1 MLSKAYA
8 SFFSAK
14 TSKFQGAGCKSN
26 TILVRC
32 NKLVARRTG
41 LACIGFVGGA
51 FIERSCMVIAMT
63 QDQQRRLRMTETLFP
78 RRQLL
83 AAGGLAAASMAL
95 PQAIAQQPKWP
106 AKPIRIIVAFPPGG
120 LTDAYARL
128 YAEQLTAK
136 FGIQA
141 IVDNK
146 PGAGAIIAID
156 AVAKSPAD
164 GYTLLMTTSGTVWQN
179 RVLYNKLPYNLDKDL
194 TPVAFYPSGPLIVG
208 VPEKIGVRTF
218 RELIQYAKQNPTNM
232 GSYAPG
238 AYPQM
243 VADQTNRNEGTKI
256 QTINYRGEAPMWVDL
271 AAGQVQVAIGSYQ
284 SFSTVQQRGVRAI
297 GVTGSYRSP
306 KLPDVPTLTEQGIQG
321 RLVTLEGGLPVMAPA
336 GTTEAVLQ
344 ALSQVLVEGANT
356 PRAAQLRE
364 TFAIPNK
371 PKNLKETRADWER
384 DVPVW
389 IKLAVDLGIK
399 LD

>member
-1 MLSKAYA
+1 
-8 SFFSAK
+8 
-14 TSKFQGAGCKSN
+14 
-26 TILVRC
+26 
-32 NKLVARRTG
+32 
-41 LACIGFVGGA
+41 
-51 FIERSCMVIAMT
+51 MT
-63 QDQQRRLRMTETLFP
+63 KPLFP
-78 RRQLL
+78 RRTILS
-83 AAGGLAAASMAL
+83 AGSLAAASLAL
-95 PQAIAQQPKWP
+95 PSAMAQQAKWP
-106 AKPIRIIVAFPPGG
+106 TKPIRIVVAFPPGG
-120 LTDAYARL
+120 LTDAYARV

-179 RVLYNKLPYNLDKDL
+179 RVLYNKLPYNLDKDIV
-194 TPVAFYPSGPLIVG
+194 PVAFFPSGPLIVG
-208 VPEKIGVRTF
+208 VPEKLGVRTF
-218 RELIQYAKQNPTNM
+218 KELVQYAKQNPTNM

-238 AYPQM
+238 AYPNM
-243 VADQTNRNEGTKI
+243 VVDQTNRSEGTKI

-271 AAGQVQVAIGSYQ
+271 AGGQLQVAIGSYQ
-284 SFSTVQQRGVRAI
+284 SFATVQSRGVRAI

-306 KLPDVPTLTEQGIQG
+306 KLPDVPTLTEQGVEG
-321 RLVTLEGGLPVMAPA
+321 RLVTLEGGLPLMAPA
-336 GTTEAVLQ
+336 GTPEAVLQ
-344 ALSQVLVEGANT
+344 ALSQVVVEGANT

-371 PKNLKETRADWER
+371 PKNLKDTRADWER

>member
-1 MLSKAYA
+1 
-8 SFFSAK
+8 
-14 TSKFQGAGCKSN
+14 
-26 TILVRC
+26 
-32 NKLVARRTG
+32 
-41 LACIGFVGGA
+41 
-51 FIERSCMVIAMT
+51 MT
-63 QDQQRRLRMTETLFP
+63 QLPLFP
-78 RRQLL
+78 RRRVITAGAFATASL
-83 AAGGLAAASMAL
+83 AMPAAL
-95 PQAIAQQPKWP
+95 AQQPKWP

-156 AVAKSPAD
+156 AVAKSPPD

-179 RVLYNKLPYNLDKDL
+179 RVLYAKLPYNLDKDL

-208 VPEKIGVRTF
+208 VSEKMGVRTF
-218 RELIQYAKQNPTNM
+218 AELIAYAKQNPTNM

-271 AAGQVQVAIGSYQ
+271 AGGQVQVAIGSYQ
-284 SFSTVQQRGVRAI
+284 SFATVQQRGVRAI

-306 KLPDVPTLTEQGIQG
+306 KLPDVPTLTEQGIAG
-321 RLVTLEGGLPVMAPA
+321 RLVTLEGGLPVMAPS
-336 GTTEAVLQ
+336 GTPEAVLQ

-371 PKNLKETRADWER
+371 PKNLKETRTDWER

>member
-1 MLSKAYA
+1 MTSEL
-8 SFFSAK
+8 FS
-14 TSKFQGAGCKSN
+14 
-26 TILVRC
+26 RR
-32 NKLVARRTG
+32 KL
-41 LACIGFVGGA
+41 I
-51 FIERSCMVIAMT
+51 
-63 QDQQRRLRMTETLFP
+63 
-78 RRQLL
+78 
-83 AAGGLAAASMAL
+83 AAGGLAAVSSAM
-95 PQAIAQQPKWP
+95 PTAIAQQAKWP
-106 AKPIRIIVAFPPGG
+106 TKPIRIIVAFPAGG

-141 IVDNK
+141 VVENK

-179 RVLYNKLPYNLDKDL
+179 RVLYSKLPYNLDKDL
-194 TPVAFYPSGPLIVG
+194 VPVAFYPSGPLIVG
-208 VPEKIGVRTF
+208 VPEKLGIRTF
-218 RELIQYAKQNPTNM
+218 RELIAFAKQNPTNM

-238 AYPQM
+238 SYPQM
-243 VADQTNRNEGTKI
+243 VADQTNRTEGTKI

-271 AAGQVQVAIGSYQ
+271 AGGQIQVAIGSYQ
-284 SFSTVQQRGVRAI
+284 SFATVQQRGVRAI
-297 GVTGSYRSP
+297 GVTGSYRCP
-306 KLPDVPTLTEQGIQG
+306 KLPDVPTLTEQGVEG
-321 RLVTLEGGLPVMAPA
+321 RLVTLEGGLPLIAPA
-336 GTTEAVLQ
+336 GTPEAVLQ
-344 ALSQVLVEGANT
+344 ALSQVVVEGANT